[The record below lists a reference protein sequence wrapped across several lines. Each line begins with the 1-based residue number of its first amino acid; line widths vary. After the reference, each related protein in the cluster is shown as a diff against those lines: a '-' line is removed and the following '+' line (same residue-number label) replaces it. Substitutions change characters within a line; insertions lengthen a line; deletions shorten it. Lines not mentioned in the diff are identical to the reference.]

1 MCMQCVTGAMTAAA
15 GATGLRSWLA
25 AKRFSWMTPRRLR
38 LATLGLIC
46 AGVLAASIGLSGA

>member
-1 MCMQCVTGAMTAAA
+1 MQCVAGAMTAAA

>member
-1 MCMQCVTGAMTAAA
+1 MCMQCVAGAMTAAA

-38 LATLGLIC
+38 FATLGLIG
-46 AGVLAASIGLSGA
+46 AGVIAASLGLSGA